1 MHAVSTLGY
10 ALLGLLARGA
20 QSGYDLSRHLRR
32 PVGFFWQARHSQIYA
47 ELARLEAQELVGH
60 KVVEQRD
67 RPDKKV
73 YAISGAGRAVL
84 QAWVS
89 APLEM
94 PPVRDE
100 LVLRAYSLWLA
111 DPRAAASLFRE
122 HALRHEAQLEQY
134 RQIEAEMFLGAGGL
148 MPPVDSPGFAA
159 YATLKRGLGY
169 EHEYA
174 AWCRWVAEQLE
185 SGASETADAATGT
198 ESPAATV
205 SGP

>member
-1 MHAVSTLGY
+1 
-10 ALLGLLARGA
+10 
-20 QSGYDLSRHLRR
+20 
-32 PVGFFWQARHSQIYA
+32 
-47 ELARLEAQELVGH
+47 
-60 KVVEQRD
+60 
-67 RPDKKV
+67 
-73 YAISGAGRAVL
+73 
-84 QAWVS
+84 
-89 APLEM
+89 M

-134 RQIEAEMFLGAGGL
+134 RQIEAEMVHGAGGL

-159 YATLKRGLGY
+159 YATLQRGLGY

-185 SGASETADAATGT
+185 TGASETADAAPGT

-205 SGP
+205 GGP